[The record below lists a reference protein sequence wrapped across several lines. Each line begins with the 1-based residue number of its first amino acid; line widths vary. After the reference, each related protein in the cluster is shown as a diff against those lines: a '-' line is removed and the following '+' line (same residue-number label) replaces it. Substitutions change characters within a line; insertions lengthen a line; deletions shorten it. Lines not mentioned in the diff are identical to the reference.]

1 MELSLRELQML
12 AGVEYS
18 IESSRETLGRIV
30 EYFKAKE
37 YHAEVMGVMAE
48 TRELPVELLEEMD
61 VFFVDEDL
69 EEIDI
74 PEEFRAESLG
84 FVKRGGY
91 LTYSGRIVYPVKDVR
106 GNVMGF
112 CGWDI
117 AAMPK
122 YLDSKNHGYK
132 AKLNTFY
139 GMEKL
144 EEYFRSG
151 KPIYVVEGIV
161 DCLYLRSIGLQAIAL
176 LGSSITKFVLQILSW
191 VESRL
196 VFIPDNDIIGKTGV
210 EIGATK
216 PAGEHFVHQVKK
228 MLPKATIIQS
238 IVAKDVDDTRK
249 VEEHKY
255 EELFI
260 QELKS
265 VAICPFN
272 FFQTIR
278 VR

>member
-1 MELSLRELQML
+1 MELSLRELQQL
-12 AGVEYS
+12 AGIEYS
-18 IESSRETLGRIV
+18 IESSRETLGKIV
-30 EYFKAKE
+30 KFFQAKE
-37 YHAEVMGVMAE
+37 YHNEVMEVMAD
-48 TRELPVELLEEMD
+48 TRELPVWLLNEMD
-61 VFFVDEDL
+61 VFFVDE
-69 EEIDI
+69 EIESVDI
-74 PEEFRAESLG
+74 PEEFHAESLG
-84 FVKRGGY
+84 FVRRGGR
-91 LTYSGRIVYPVKDVR
+91 LVYSGRIVYPVKDVK

-117 AAMPK
+117 EAMPK

-132 AKLNTFY
+132 AKENTFY

-144 EEYFRSG
+144 EEYFKSG

-176 LGSSITKFVLQILSW
+176 LGSSITKFVLQILKW
-191 VESRL
+191 VEDRL
-196 VFIPDNDIIGKTGV
+196 VFIPDNDVIGKTGA
-210 EIGATK
+210 EIGLTE
-216 PAGEHFVHQVKK
+216 PAGEHFVKQVKR

-238 IVAKDVDDTRK
+238 IIEKDVDDTRK
-249 VEEHKY
+249 ADEHKY

-265 VAICPFN
+265 VAVCPFN
-272 FFQTIR
+272 FFKTIR